1 VYFHHVCHP
10 VNERP
15 AGTCGKVCNPS
26 ELHLEAP
33 SLRWNA
39 SESHCSIRDESP
51 FPARK
56 LHGISSKSSVGDLC
70 TAYSHRCTW
79 RPDLTMGMEVFTT
92 HPESKSVG
100 LRVLSYAHRHYSV
113 IVGLDLESY
122 RLEVRK
128 KPKPAAGDVAR
139 TRLPQSTTIRQH
151 DNRQDSTTIIRS
163 IKNNLIMPHTAS
175 HKG

>member
-1 VYFHHVCHP
+1 
-10 VNERP
+10 
-15 AGTCGKVCNPS
+15 
-26 ELHLEAP
+26 
-33 SLRWNA
+33 
-39 SESHCSIRDESP
+39 
-51 FPARK
+51 
-56 LHGISSKSSVGDLC
+56 
-70 TAYSHRCTW
+70 
-79 RPDLTMGMEVFTT
+79 MGMEVFTT